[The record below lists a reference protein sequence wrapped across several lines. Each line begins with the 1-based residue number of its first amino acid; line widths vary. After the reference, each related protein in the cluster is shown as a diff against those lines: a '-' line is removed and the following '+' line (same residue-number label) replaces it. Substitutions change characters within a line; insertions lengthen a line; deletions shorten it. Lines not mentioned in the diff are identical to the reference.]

1 MFRLI
6 ILNGVSDMKEI
17 YIFNIK
23 NKEVNGDTYERL
35 LNFVSDEKRARIGRF
50 RIYEDKLRSLFG
62 EAVAKNELSKKLK
75 CDIKDI
81 EFEKNKYGKL
91 KVKGNNDIYFNI
103 SHSGD
108 YAIVGISDSEI
119 GIDIEIY
126 KGAKHEVVDLAKRYY
141 TEDEYNWILSFDE
154 AERIKAFYK
163 IWTLKES
170 YVKFVGKG
178 LSISLSSFTFA
189 FDGSNISLKKDNEVF
204 NDVQF
209 KTYDIEDSYMMSICY
224 KGGCCSEQVEV
235 KNITLEQLKEDLK
248 IE

>member
-1 MFRLI
+1 
-6 ILNGVSDMKEI
+6 MKEI
-17 YIFNIK
+17 YIFNI
-23 NKEVNGDTYERL
+23 NNIDINEDTYEGL
-35 LNFVSDEKRARIGRF
+35 LKFVSDEKRARIGRF

-62 EAVAKNELSKKLK
+62 EVIAKSELSKKLR
-75 CDIKDI
+75 CNIEDI

-91 KVKGNNDIYFNI
+91 KVKGNNNIYFNI

-108 YAIVGISDSEI
+108 YVIVGMSDSEV

-126 KGAKHEVVDLAKRYY
+126 KDAKHETVDLAKRYY

-170 YVKFVGKG
+170 YVKFAGKG
-178 LSISLSSFTFA
+178 LSISLSSFSFA
-189 FDGSNISLKKDNEVF
+189 FDGSNISLKKDNEIF

-224 KGGCCSEQVEV
+224 DSGFSSEDV
-235 KNITLEQLKEDLK
+235 KIKKATLDQLKIDFK